1 VGPVSDRAAAKAKTQ
16 LNVALTHL
24 DQAARHARE
33 ADLPGQA
40 GRLERLARD
49 AAEVLGTLQPAG
61 RPTLPVD
68 QAAGGDDQA
77 AGGDDQAADP

>member
-33 ADLPGQA
+33 AGLPGQA
-40 GRLERLARD
+40 GTLERLARD
-49 AAEVLGTLQPAG
+49 AAEVLGKLQPAR

-77 AGGDDQAADP
+77 ADP

>member
-1 VGPVSDRAAAKAKTQ
+1 MGPVSDRAAAKAKTQ
-16 LNVALTHL
+16 LNVALIHL

-33 ADLPGQA
+33 AGLPGQT
-40 GRLERLARD
+40 GTLERLARD
-49 AAEVLGTLQPAG
+49 AAEVLGTLQPAR

-77 AGGDDQAADP
+77 ADP

>member
-1 VGPVSDRAAAKAKTQ
+1 MIDRAAAKAKTQ

-33 ADLPGQA
+33 AGLPGQA
-40 GRLERLARD
+40 GTLERLARE
-49 AAEVLGTLQPAG
+49 AAEVLGKLQPA
-61 RPTLPVD
+61 RPPIVSV
-68 QAAGGDDQA
+68 DQA